1 MNIVRALDVALPEMP
16 EQVVRRTPP
25 KLDPRVIAKE
35 HVEQGQ
41 QVVLVKMPGTD
52 LVFRFAPI
60 QWQLVQLFDGKRSFA
75 EIAEQFQ
82 INTGTGISEDDV
94 KELASFL
101 QTDTQLLHKT
111 AIERNIT
118 LQQELR
124 SSRSKRKKSHTVDFS
139 DIIIKTWNNA
149 DDYITWLYPRVR
161 FLFTPWFVWTSI
173 AMFVLMGW
181 MWWDRFGE
189 IWNDSFAFYNF
200 IQKNG
205 TDLIQFW
212 FLFGAMAAIH
222 ETAHGLVGK
231 HFGATIEKMGF
242 SLMYFAPSFFC
253 DATQVWVIGG
263 KWARIATS
271 IAGIWLDLVICFFA
285 TVVWWGTATGMAAH
299 DWAYKIMM
307 VTGIGVSI
315 LNLNPLIKL
324 DGYLIFSEF
333 VHEPALKESSTAY
346 LSGWARKHIFRLPA
360 EVPYVARR
368 KRLFFVI
375 YGILSGL
382 YSYSLLSFLMVITYH
397 ILRSFNP
404 EWAFVPALAIGFWV
418 FRSRVK
424 LLVNFMKMLYLDK
437 KERLRAWFTPA
448 RLAIVGVAAAVVL
461 FAPVWPD
468 FDAARFIMAPATTA
482 TLRATLPAT
491 VASVSVREGEK
502 VDVGKQLALLR
513 SLDIESR
520 AANAGQELQQ
530 ASARAMQAAIH
541 YNGFGA
547 AEQERQRRVQDQ
559 QIAASQLAELSVV
572 SPIAGVIV
580 TPHLSDLVGRSLDE
594 GDLLFQIANT
604 SQLRAQI
611 YIPEFTMHEVHEGA
625 RVRVLVDGT
634 LRPISARLTQL
645 APALDATG
653 GGLVTKDQLRGIN
666 PPRFYTGT
674 AILENDGNLM
684 PGMAGSAKI
693 LVARRSLAGLS
704 YRFAR
709 EFVGRKFW

>member
-16 EQVVRRTPP
+16 EQVVRRTPR

-124 SSRSKRKKSHTVDFS
+124 SSRRKRKKSHAIDFS

-231 HFGATIEKMGF
+231 HFGAAIEKMGF
-242 SLMYFAPSFFC
+242 SLMYFALSFFC

-285 TVVWWGTATGMAAH
+285 RSSHIPAIDRKSTR
-299 DWAYKIMM
+299 
-307 VTGIGVSI
+307 
-315 LNLNPLIKL
+315 LN
-324 DGYLIFSEF
+324 SSH
-333 VHEPALKESSTAY
+333 VESSYA
-346 LSGWARKHIFRLPA
+346 
-360 EVPYVARR
+360 
-368 KRLFFVI
+368 
-375 YGILSGL
+375 
-382 YSYSLLSFLMVITYH
+382 
-397 ILRSFNP
+397 
-404 EWAFVPALAIGFWV
+404 V
-418 FRSRVK
+418 FC
-424 LLVNFMKMLYLDK
+424 LK
-437 KERLRAWFTPA
+437 KK
-448 RLAIVGVAAAVVL
+448 
-461 FAPVWPD
+461 
-468 FDAARFIMAPATTA
+468 
-482 TLRATLPAT
+482 RATQGAT
-491 VASVSVREGEK
+491 R
-502 VDVGKQLALLR
+502 D
-513 SLDIESR
+513 SR
-520 AANAGQELQQ
+520 T
-530 ASARAMQAAIH
+530 
-541 YNGFGA
+541 
-547 AEQERQRRVQDQ
+547 V
-559 QIAASQLAELSVV
+559 
-572 SPIAGVIV
+572 
-580 TPHLSDLVGRSLDE
+580 
-594 GDLLFQIANT
+594 
-604 SQLRAQI
+604 
-611 YIPEFTMHEVHEGA
+611 
-625 RVRVLVDGT
+625 
-634 LRPISARLTQL
+634 
-645 APALDATG
+645 G
-653 GGLVTKDQLRGIN
+653 GGI
-666 PPRFYTGT
+666 Y
-674 AILENDGNLM
+674 A
-684 PGMAGSAKI
+684 
-693 LVARRSLAGLS
+693 
-704 YRFAR
+704 
-709 EFVGRKFW
+709 